1 LDYFLNLGN
10 AISFVFRSTFWA
22 HKCEGKCNS
31 YLFILHI
38 SSVISKVKCFRAKR
52 VEQWTVT
59 ATSHTFFQMKSRRCS
74 HSLDSGFVCWSCTC
88 IKKTSI
94 NGFEKEQN
102 HGGQRRDCFSLFY
115 VGNSQIYWFYAVF
128 QILVCV
134 CFFLLNIFAPHT
146 LKLSSL
152 LRLKL

>member
-1 LDYFLNLGN
+1 MDYFLNLGN

-52 VEQWTVT
+52 VEQWTVI

-88 IKKTSI
+88 IKKKQALTVLRRNKI
-94 NGFEKEQN
+94 MAVK
-102 HGGQRRDCFSLFY
+102 GGTVSHCFM
-115 VGNSQIYWFYAVF
+115 
-128 QILVCV
+128 LVIRKFIDFMP
-134 CFFLLNIFAPHT
+134 FF
-146 LKLSSL
+146 
-152 LRLKL
+152 RY